1 MTNNCKVDF
10 MNKEISVTKSFF
22 KAAQVYGSD
31 EFYVMMD
38 LQAKLPTF
46 KITFQNHSQ
55 PNNKVWYPSYSQMEE
70 YIAHVS
76 KGNSEE
82 IKGLLEEIE
91 LARITGKGY
100 NMVRKWFMEKYGY
113 LFDNV
118 HYCEVA

>member
-10 MNKEISVTKSFF
+10 MNKEISVTRSFI
-22 KAAQVYGSD
+22 KASQIYGSD
-31 EFYVMMD
+31 EFYMMMD

-55 PNNKVWYPSYSQMEE
+55 PINKVWYPSYSQMEE

-82 IKGLLEEIE
+82 IKGLLEVIE

-100 NMVRKWFMEKYGY
+100 NMVRKWFMERYG
-113 LFDNV
+113 NCPEGV
-118 HYCEVA
+118 SYCEVA